1 MKLRTLSHLLKKS
14 LLENFIFRAVQ
25 ILVLVNWH
33 LMNQFQITWEIK
45 TFEWKNF
52 CISSIERHT
61 VSGSDQTDK

>member
-1 MKLRTLSHLLKKS
+1 M
-14 LLENFIFRAVQ
+14 ENFIFRAVQ

-61 VSGSDQTDK
+61 VSGSDQNKHRSQISISHW